1 MKKVIS
7 KTTRIVS
14 FFNTSHYWGGQL
26 NGESRK
32 LGVKQRLKQNCES
45 RFYAL
50 ILHCLSVTLHKNPL
64 FQICLRPDAQRKVNN
79 QSPVAADVIDTVL
92 HERFYWQRL
101 EQLIKTTK
109 FIVDA
114 IGNVESHQSSL
125 ADCMLEL
132 IRCAKQM
139 SQLQLD
145 PEDDVGFWM
154 HAKNTFNRWFH
165 AINTNYH
172 SLALFLHPMCRK
184 LAITQAANGRSME
197 FMIKVALEIA
207 KRLKWDSPTATKLV
221 DDMRAYNLSRAPF
234 AGGQANGL
242 IWWEDLPVS
251 AEAHP
256 LKNLAIRMLSIV
268 PHAGDVERLFSDL
281 GSTQSPRRCNLSVQ
295 TFETLGKIRANLR
308 RHVHS
313 KDTAMGKETRRR
325 HAHMHTRKEPGINME
340 VVEDLNENFTWLP
353 PLSALSD
360 DDLAGPETISVDD
373 VDAEFAALE
382 RQKVGELLDTGV
394 DGMEVLEGNVYD
406 FDELARVD
414 EGIVPRGVDDEIVEV
429 DYEGDDGGWDIDA
442 LMSTRG
448 LACP

>member
-1 MKKVIS
+1 M
-7 KTTRIVS
+7 
-14 FFNTSHYWGGQL
+14 
-26 NGESRK
+26 
-32 LGVKQRLKQNCES
+32 
-45 RFYAL
+45 
-50 ILHCLSVTLHKNPL
+50 
-64 FQICLRPDAQRKVNN
+64 
-79 QSPVAADVIDTVL
+79 
-92 HERFYWQRL
+92 
-101 EQLIKTTK
+101 K
-109 FIVDA
+109 FIVNA
-114 IGNVESHQSSL
+114 IGNMESCQSSL

-154 HAKNTFNRWFH
+154 HAKNTFNRRFY

-207 KRLKWDSPTATKLV
+207 KHLKWDSPTATKLV

-234 AGGQANGL
+234 AGGQAN
-242 IWWEDLPVS
+242 
-251 AEAHP
+251 AHP

-268 PHAGDVERLFSDL
+268 PHVGDVKRLFSDL
-281 GSTQSPRRCNLSVQ
+281 GSTQSPQRCNLSVQ
-295 TFETLGKIRANLR
+295 TFETLGKICANLR
-308 RHVHS
+308 HHVHS
-313 KDTAMGKETRRR
+313 KDTAMGKETRRW

-382 RQKVGELLDTGV
+382 QQKVGELLDTGV

-429 DYEGDDGGWDIDA
+429 DYEGDDGGWDINA